1 MNAPPAATADQ
12 ALVVFMFFVLFLPI
26 TLFLLVPPFPV
37 FPLVLRP
44 ELIVIYIIVMAFP
57 EPLAVCPI
65 FPRVP
70 IVIVPIFL
78 VVCPTL
84 VLFLLVP
91 FVLVL
96 GLRHG
101 HCAYWRYQRSR

>member
-1 MNAPPAATADQ
+1 
-12 ALVVFMFFVLFLPI
+12 MFFVLFVPI
-26 TLFLLVPPFPV
+26 TLFLFVPPFPV

-44 ELIVIYIIVMAFP
+44 ELIVIYIVVLAFRQ
-57 EPLAVCPI
+57 PLTVRPI
-65 FPRVP
+65 FARVP

-96 GLRHG
+96 RLRHG
-101 HCAYWRYQRSR
+101 HCAYWRHQRSREEK